1 LQEEVPRRDSAAR
14 AAAYMI
20 AVLVVLFVLLLGA
33 SVALG
38 WP

>member
-1 LQEEVPRRDSAAR
+1 MVTRGDSAAR

-20 AVLVVLFVLLLGA
+20 AVLVVVFGLLLAA
-33 SVALG
+33 SAALG